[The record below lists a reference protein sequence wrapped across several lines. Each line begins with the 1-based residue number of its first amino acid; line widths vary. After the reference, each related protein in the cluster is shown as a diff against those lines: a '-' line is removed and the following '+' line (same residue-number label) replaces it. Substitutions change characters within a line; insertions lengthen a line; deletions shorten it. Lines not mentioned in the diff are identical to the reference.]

1 MKIFRRTIV
10 CDNDRPMV
18 RDIAKES
25 RENQQK
31 IAAIKKRV
39 GENID
44 NIRHPVP
51 FGTQLS
57 R

>member
-1 MKIFRRTIV
+1 MKIFKRTIV
-10 CDNDRPMV
+10 YSNDSQAV

-51 FGTQLS
+51 FGAQLS